1 MEDAGING
9 SDPFFCTQA
18 DQTEV
23 VDESQDPLLVEHGGQ
38 GGHSDVH
45 SGGGQQF
52 NAAPPPANPSTENI
66 NTTTMPTTTLSGSS
80 NPELADHGADGVAPN
95 EEVASSPQEPFLG
108 MRFDTI
114 DDAREHYNAY
124 SKRLVFSIKSNTSLR
139 QPFTKV
145 VRKQQFVCNKYRAP
159 KTEEQ
164 IQEERVKI
172 VEEVSPVQLDDEDG
186 DGEEARL
193 SKKPKS
199 AGVKWQREKI
209 KQTKCPAKMCVKLI
223 NNKYEVTYFIAEHNH
238 PMLVKPSLTKY
249 LRSHKGIPRDE
260 REFLKCL
267 HDCNLE
273 TGRMMT
279 VMSSFYG
286 EECFVPYDPKAITNL
301 RTSLRKEEKEWDIA
315 ETVAYFA
322 ELKHKDPGFYSR
334 ISFDEEHR
342 VENIFW
348 VDSAARKAYTE
359 AYHDCVSFDTTFL
372 TNQFN
377 MPFAPFI
384 GINRH
389 GQSFMLGCGFLR
401 DEKEESFTWLFTQFL
416 DAMHGL
422 QPTNIITDQDQAMR
436 NAIREVFF
444 DTVHRNCR
452 WHVMK
457 KANEKL
463 GPFLG
468 RHPGLAEDFNECINE
483 SMSEDEFEARW
494 EEMIA
499 KWELAEHETFLWLKK
514 YAKFWVPCYYRHRF
528 FPFLQSTQR
537 SEGFNAV
544 LKRYINPHNSIKHFV
559 KQYEKLQ
566 QRILGKEGHN
576 DFRTDELEPD
586 PWSPFPIEK
595 QALAVYTRPIYH
607 RFRKEFALIGCYNV
621 QPQGNNLYQLVPN
634 NEKCY
639 LYGGRYYMVN
649 ANGGQFNCE
658 CCKFERDGLLCC
670 HVLKVFTHIGVD
682 AIPEQYILRR
692 WTPAALETVVQP
704 TVQAQDDVM
713 PEESRQK
720 LRFANLSTK
729 FVALAKLA
737 SASDQ
742 HDAIAR
748 RHIREMTT
756 EFAQLNKV
764 KRKRKPTT
772 SAPEQTANPNSNRT
786 STSAPTTH
794 QKTSSGPTRT
804 RPVPPPTTSNSQ
816 QAPRSAPG
824 HVPTAHTTGDVPP
837 ATKPAPATSQQGHSA
852 PSAPTRQG
860 RPNKKKKSTEAD
872 FPYVQQASDMVG
884 ASEEAMVILDPPRS
898 NTKGRKKNRYPGG
911 IELQAKRTILCTLCG
926 LPGHNSATCKN
937 SLKG

>member
-1 MEDAGING
+1 MSGLDLNLEPDDVDMEDAGING

-18 DQTEV
+18 AQTEV
-23 VDESQDPLLVEHGGQ
+23 VDESQDPLLAEHGGQ
-38 GGHSDVH
+38 GGDSDVH

-95 EEVASSPQEPFLG
+95 EEVASSPKEPFLG

-114 DDAREHYNAY
+114 EDAREHYNAY
-124 SKRLVFSIKSNTSLR
+124 SKRLGFSIKSNTSLR

-186 DGEEARL
+186 DGEEAGP

-199 AGVKWQREKI
+199 AGVKRQREKI

-315 ETVAYFA
+315 SRQVAYFC
-322 ELKHKDPGFYSR
+322 ELKDKDP
-334 ISFDEEHR
+334 
-342 VENIFW
+342 
-348 VDSAARKAYTE
+348 
-359 AYHDCVSFDTTFL
+359 
-372 TNQFN
+372 FN
-377 MPFAPFI
+377 MPFAPFV

-389 GQSFMLGCGFLR
+389 GQSFMLSCGFLR

-422 QPTNIITDQDQAMR
+422 QPTNIITDQDKAMR

-444 DTVHRNCR
+444 NTVHRNCR

-494 EEMIA
+494 AEMIA
-499 KWELAEHETFLWLKK
+499 KWDLAEHETFLWLKK

-566 QRILGKEGHN
+566 QQILGKEGHN

-607 RFRKEFALIGCYNV
+607 RFRKEFTLIGCYNV

-639 LYGGRYYMVN
+639 PYGGRYYMVN

-658 CCKFERDGLLCC
+658 CCKFERD
-670 HVLKVFTHIGVD
+670 D
-682 AIPEQYILRR
+682 QYILRR

-704 TVQAQDDVM
+704 TVPAQDDVM
-713 PEESRQK
+713 TEESRQK

-729 FVALAKLA
+729 FAALAKLS

-756 EFAQLNKV
+756 EFAQLNKDIYFSTYYASENIF
-764 KRKRKPTT
+764 R
-772 SAPEQTANPNSNRT
+772 AYPNAT
-786 STSAPTTH
+786 STSTYNIKQAAG
-794 QKTSSGPTRT
+794 TSVSSRACA
-804 RPVPPPTTSNSQ
+804 N
-816 QAPRSAPG
+816 
-824 HVPTAHTTGDVPP
+824 
-837 ATKPAPATSQQGHSA
+837 
-852 PSAPTRQG
+852 
-860 RPNKKKKSTEAD
+860 
-872 FPYVQQASDMVG
+872 
-884 ASEEAMVILDPPRS
+884 
-898 NTKGRKKNRYPGG
+898 NTYYM
-911 IELQAKRTILCTLCG
+911 
-926 LPGHNSATCKN
+926 
-937 SLKG
+937 

>member
-1 MEDAGING
+1 MVVVAISSVEGGRPEAGSSDREIRHLVPAGSQEDIVAGENRANWRAMAAFCVMSGLDLNLEPDDVDMEDAGING

-23 VDESQDPLLVEHGGQ
+23 VDESQDPLLAEHGGQ
-38 GGHSDVH
+38 GGDSDVH

-95 EEVASSPQEPFLG
+95 EEVASSPQEPFL
-108 MRFDTI
+108 
-114 DDAREHYNAY
+114 
-124 SKRLVFSIKSNTSLR
+124 
-139 QPFTKV
+139 
-145 VRKQQFVCNKYRAP
+145 
-159 KTEEQ
+159 
-164 IQEERVKI
+164 
-172 VEEVSPVQLDDEDG
+172 
-186 DGEEARL
+186 
-193 SKKPKS
+193 
-199 AGVKWQREKI
+199 
-209 KQTKCPAKMCVKLI
+209 
-223 NNKYEVTYFIAEHNH
+223 EHNH

-322 ELKHKDPGFYSR
+322 ELKDKDPGFYSR

-377 MPFAPFI
+377 MPFAPFV

-401 DEKEESFTWLFTQFL
+401 DEKEESFTWLFKQFL

-436 NAIREVFF
+436 NAIKEVFF

-468 RHPGLAEDFNECINE
+468 RHPGLADDFNECINE

-494 EEMIA
+494 AEMIA

-544 LKRYINPHNSIKHFV
+544 LKRYINPRNSIKHFV

-639 LYGGRYYMVN
+639 PYGSRYYMVN

-658 CCKFERDGLLCC
+658 CCKFERD
-670 HVLKVFTHIGVD
+670 
-682 AIPEQYILRR
+682 EQYILRR

-772 SAPEQTANPNSNRT
+772 SAPEQTANPNSNRA
-786 STSAPTTH
+786 STSAPSTH

-884 ASEEAMVILDPPRS
+884 ASEEDMVILDPPRS

-911 IELQAKRTILCTLCG
+911 IELQAKRTILCTVCG
-926 LPGHNSATCKN
+926 LPGHNSATCEN

>member
-1 MEDAGING
+1 
-9 SDPFFCTQA
+9 
-18 DQTEV
+18 
-23 VDESQDPLLVEHGGQ
+23 
-38 GGHSDVH
+38 
-45 SGGGQQF
+45 
-52 NAAPPPANPSTENI
+52 
-66 NTTTMPTTTLSGSS
+66 
-80 NPELADHGADGVAPN
+80 
-95 EEVASSPQEPFLG
+95 
-108 MRFDTI
+108 
-114 DDAREHYNAY
+114 
-124 SKRLVFSIKSNTSLR
+124 
-139 QPFTKV
+139 
-145 VRKQQFVCNKYRAP
+145 
-159 KTEEQ
+159 
-164 IQEERVKI
+164 
-172 VEEVSPVQLDDEDG
+172 
-186 DGEEARL
+186 
-193 SKKPKS
+193 
-199 AGVKWQREKI
+199 
-209 KQTKCPAKMCVKLI
+209 
-223 NNKYEVTYFIAEHNH
+223 
-238 PMLVKPSLTKY
+238 MLVKPSLTKY
-249 LRSHKGIPRDE
+249 LRSHKGILRDE

-273 TGRMMT
+273 TGRMMI

-322 ELKHKDPGFYSR
+322 ELKDKDPGFYSR
-334 ISFDEEHR
+334 IYFDEEHR

-436 NAIREVFF
+436 NAIREDFF
-444 DTVHRNCR
+444 DTCHRNCR
-452 WHVMK
+452 WHVLK

-499 KWELAEHETFLWLKK
+499 KWDLAEHETFLWLKK

-586 PWSPFPIEK
+586 PWSSFPIEK

-639 LYGGRYYMVN
+639 PYGGRYYMVN

-658 CCKFERDGLLCC
+658 CCK
-670 HVLKVFTHIGVD
+670 
-682 AIPEQYILRR
+682 
-692 WTPAALETVVQP
+692 WTPAALEYVVQP
-704 TVQAQDDVM
+704 TVPAQDDVM
-713 PEESRQK
+713 PEESWQK

-742 HDAIAR
+742 HDAITR

-756 EFAQLNKV
+756 DTYYAAENIFRAY
-764 KRKRKPTT
+764 
-772 SAPEQTANPNSNRT
+772 PNAT
-786 STSAPTTH
+786 STSTYNIKQAAG
-794 QKTSSGPTRT
+794 TSVSSRACA
-804 RPVPPPTTSNSQ
+804 N
-816 QAPRSAPG
+816 
-824 HVPTAHTTGDVPP
+824 
-837 ATKPAPATSQQGHSA
+837 
-852 PSAPTRQG
+852 
-860 RPNKKKKSTEAD
+860 
-872 FPYVQQASDMVG
+872 
-884 ASEEAMVILDPPRS
+884 
-898 NTKGRKKNRYPGG
+898 NTYYR
-911 IELQAKRTILCTLCG
+911 
-926 LPGHNSATCKN
+926 
-937 SLKG
+937 